1 MSPEE
6 RNEMW
11 ESAAAQL
18 GLTVVAE
25 ASKLR
30 RRRNRVE
37 GVIDDV
43 PVAVSYLGVDIDVS
57 LTVRDVPYSNA
68 TGESVMHIFALGD
81 PTDSSLIVTATR
93 EALAAFHSLSSAP
106 PVSRQVGIEH
116 GGAVKLEDW
125 EAPQPVEILGALGAM
140 GSGSD
145 EEGFIILE
153 DNSNSDFMQSAR
165 GDGDFI
171 VEYHDGSADQ
181 LFTTTVTTLKEAL
194 ELNLLWLANDQAW
207 TTAVAWTPVD
217 L

>member
-1 MSPEE
+1 MVFRWLSPIWVLISTSRLRSVMFLIQMS
-6 RNEMW
+6 R
-11 ESAAAQL
+11 
-18 GLTVVAE
+18 
-25 ASKLR
+25 
-30 RRRNRVE
+30 
-37 GVIDDV
+37 
-43 PVAVSYLGVDIDVS
+43 
-57 LTVRDVPYSNA
+57 
-68 TGESVMHIFALGD
+68 GESVMHIFALGD

-93 EALAAFHSLSSAP
+93 EALAALHSLSSAP